1 MKNQIVQTLSEF
13 GLSENEIKVY
23 IEAIKH
29 KEISPYKLSKLV
41 KLPRTTVYDVMTN
54 LALKKLITIKT
65 SQGLEKQQTWII
77 AKNPSILRDILRA
90 KYNDLTRLEVDIVD
104 ILPHLKSDYLTHQD
118 NADFRFYPGIE
129 GVKKVFEIINAA
141 STQTQVC
148 LWDHQMPM
156 DTLGKEYINKDL
168 QKGLNL
174 RAKKY
179 PIKTIIPLNEW
190 TKHVLSYQYQRNH
203 EYVKHHNFRYIEKTG
218 FNLYQDIYLFLD
230 RMAVTMAKD
239 DEVWG
244 LVIKSN
250 LLVKSFMAIFDF
262 MWQQATP
269 VTQEFMESLGDN
281 EFLKEERNK
290 IKKR

>member
-1 MKNQIVQTLSEF
+1 MKDQIAQTLSEF
-13 GLSENEIKVY
+13 GLSDNEIKIYV
-23 IEAIKH
+23 EAVKH

-41 KLPRTTVYDVMTN
+41 NLPRTTVYDVMTN

-77 AKNPSILRDILRA
+77 AKNPSVLRDILRA
-90 KYNDLTRLEVDIVD
+90 KYQDLTRLEVDIVD
-104 ILPHLKSDYLTHQD
+104 ILPQLKSDYLAHQN
-118 NADFRFYPGIE
+118 NADFKFYPGID

-141 STQTQVC
+141 STKTQVY

-168 QKGLNL
+168 QRGLNQ

-190 TKHVLSYQYQRNH
+190 TKHVLTYQYQRNH
-203 EYVKHHNFRYIEKTG
+203 EYIKRHNFRYIEKSG
-218 FNLYQDIYLFLD
+218 FTLYQDIYLFLD

-239 DEVWG
+239 NEVWG

-250 LLVKSFMAIFDF
+250 LLVKSFRAIFDF
-262 MWQQATP
+262 MWQQAVP
-269 VTQEFMESLGDN
+269 VTKEFVESLGIN
-281 EFLKEERNK
+281 EFLKEEKN
-290 IKKR
+290 KKRKR